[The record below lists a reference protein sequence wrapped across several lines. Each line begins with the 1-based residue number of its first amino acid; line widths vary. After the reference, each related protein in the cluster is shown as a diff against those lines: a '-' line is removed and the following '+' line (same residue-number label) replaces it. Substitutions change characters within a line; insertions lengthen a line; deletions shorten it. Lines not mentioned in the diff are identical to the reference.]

1 MQHMKDELIC
11 TVSAK
16 ALGNNA
22 DVQDDVEPNED
33 AVPQQ
38 ETHRPVIADEVSH
51 VWQDE
56 MA

>member
-51 VWQDE
+51 V
-56 MA
+56 